1 MRRIES
7 EIKRANRALEE
18 MNPFHRFSPEEGLY
32 EYPEEVLFDA
42 LYQIY
47 EILLI
52 VTEESE
58 LPLYRQELINNW
70 NYFEKNRR
78 IKELS
83 HLDEYIIS
91 EPLQYLERVF
101 RSISSIQKGGG
112 MTQNHSG
119 QIHINGNNNILQY
132 GNGNIHN
139 SVTIEN
145 FLVSL
150 KEKID
155 SSDSTQDEKSE
166 TKGILEKVTTN
177 PLLIGILENSIPE
190 LIKLFTSQS

>member
-1 MRRIES
+1 MHTEPDPINTSMRRIES

-70 NYFEKNRR
+70 NYHDSAGSFRPPTREGRM
-78 IKELS
+78 IKKWS
-83 HLDEYIIS
+83 A
-91 EPLQYLERVF
+91 F
-101 RSISSIQKGGG
+101 C
-112 MTQNHSG
+112 
-119 QIHINGNNNILQY
+119 
-132 GNGNIHN
+132 
-139 SVTIEN
+139 
-145 FLVSL
+145 
-150 KEKID
+150 
-155 SSDSTQDEKSE
+155 
-166 TKGILEKVTTN
+166 
-177 PLLIGILENSIPE
+177 
-190 LIKLFTSQS
+190 

>member
-1 MRRIES
+1 
-7 EIKRANRALEE
+7 
-18 MNPFHRFSPEEGLY
+18 
-32 EYPEEVLFDA
+32 
-42 LYQIY
+42 
-47 EILLI
+47 
-52 VTEESE
+52 
-58 LPLYRQELINNW
+58 
-70 NYFEKNRR
+70 
-78 IKELS
+78 
-83 HLDEYIIS
+83 
-91 EPLQYLERVF
+91 
-101 RSISSIQKGGG
+101 